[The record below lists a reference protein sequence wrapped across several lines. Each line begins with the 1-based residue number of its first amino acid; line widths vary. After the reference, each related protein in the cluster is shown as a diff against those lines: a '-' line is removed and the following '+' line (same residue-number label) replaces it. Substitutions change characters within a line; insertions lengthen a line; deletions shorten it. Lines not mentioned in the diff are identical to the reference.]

1 MYATSAAA
9 RPESDKVTEHPS
21 SQQLV
26 YSTILPAG
34 ILGQASQAAGTDI
47 TVLMLGESGA
57 GKGIL
62 ARYIHSQSPRHH
74 RNFVRINVPA
84 IPDTL
89 LESELFGYEK
99 GAFSGADRKRAGK
112 IKYAAGGTVFMDE
125 MGDIPPHM
133 QIKLLNVM
141 EDKEVTSLGR
151 DEPEAVDVRFLVAT
165 NRNLEADVLAG
176 RFRLDLFYR
185 INVFPI
191 TVPPLRE
198 RQQDIEGLAQYFY
211 NQNAQRY
218 YHQDAELHLEPNA
231 LNRMLEYGWP
241 GNVRELEGLM
251 ARMVIKFQGRSV
263 GLRLNTLDDLL
274 RSQKPVAM
282 QVAQAEQPPI
292 AEAAPYPA
300 TAHAPNGDAT
310 TLQVTVPA
318 GVYTGEVL
326 FFDTVKQANMQIRRH
341 IIERALAANR
351 WNRKKTAQIIGVSDK
366 FLQSMIKE
374 AGLGKNS

>member
-1 MYATSAAA
+1 
-9 RPESDKVTEHPS
+9 
-21 SQQLV
+21 
-26 YSTILPAG
+26 
-34 ILGQASQAAGTDI
+34 
-47 TVLMLGESGA
+47 
-57 GKGIL
+57 
-62 ARYIHSQSPRHH
+62 
-74 RNFVRINVPA
+74 
-84 IPDTL
+84 
-89 LESELFGYEK
+89 
-99 GAFSGADRKRAGK
+99 
-112 IKYAAGGTVFMDE
+112 
-125 MGDIPPHM
+125 
-133 QIKLLNVM
+133 
-141 EDKEVTSLGR
+141 
-151 DEPEAVDVRFLVAT
+151 
-165 NRNLEADVLAG
+165 
-176 RFRLDLFYR
+176 
-185 INVFPI
+185 
-191 TVPPLRE
+191 
-198 RQQDIEGLAQYFY
+198 
-211 NQNAQRY
+211 
-218 YHQDAELHLEPNA
+218 
-231 LNRMLEYGWP
+231 
-241 GNVRELEGLM
+241 M